1 MPLSIAIASGKGGV
15 GKTSIAINIA
25 LALQSSGWRTCLLD
39 TDFGVANAHIL
50 LGIDPEFSIGDFLEG
65 EKSFDALC
73 SKGPLGVQFISG
85 GSANVNILNLDTATR
100 FNIIR
105 ATESLVG
112 KMDALVVDVP
122 AGASD
127 ATLDFVSAADNQVV
141 VLVGEPTS
149 FMDAYSLIKAA
160 HLEKQVNHF
169 HIVVNMANSEAEA
182 HDHFNRFR
190 NITARFLDVQLTLAG
205 FLPFSNSL
213 RRSVIDRKPTFLANH
228 KSRESLAIQTIA
240 TSLMKRGDHSPEGI
254 RFFGVD
260 NDDGGS

>member
-25 LALQSSGWRTCLLD
+25 LALQSGGWRTCLLD

-50 LGIDPEFSIGDFLEG
+50 LGMDAKHSIGDYLEG
-65 EKSFDALC
+65 QKDFDALC
-73 SKGPLGVQFISG
+73 AKGPLGVQFISG
-85 GSANVNILNLDTATR
+85 GSANVNILNLDTAAR

-112 KMDALVVDVP
+112 TIDALVVDVP

-127 ATLDFVSAADNQVV
+127 ATLDFVAAADNQVV

-160 HLEKQVNHF
+160 HLEKGVGHL
-169 HIVVNMANSEAEA
+169 HVVVNMANSEAEA

-205 FLPFSNSL
+205 FLPFSNNL
-213 RRSVIDRKPTFLANH
+213 RRSVIERKPAFLANP
-228 KSRESLAIQTIA
+228 KSRESVAIQTIA
-240 TSLMKRGDHSPEGI
+240 TSLMKRGDTTAQGI
-254 RFFGVD
+254 RFLGID
-260 NDDGGS
+260 GDDESS